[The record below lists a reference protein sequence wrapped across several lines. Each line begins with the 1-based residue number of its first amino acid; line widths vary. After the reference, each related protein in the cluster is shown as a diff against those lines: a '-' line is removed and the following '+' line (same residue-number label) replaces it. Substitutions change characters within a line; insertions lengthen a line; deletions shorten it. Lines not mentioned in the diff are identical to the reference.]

1 MPRTA
6 LIPLLAML
14 PLAAWTPRVHE
25 TETAK
30 ALRMIPKPMADFLR
44 AYPQALIEGARG
56 VANYDPPTA
65 ASVEA
70 QFRTVLRMSEEKRRP
85 EDLVRDLGVLARM
98 VQALHDPGCVNGTGP
113 LREVFETY
121 ADEKLG
127 YLLVTRE
134 PFWATKA
141 PLDPGPHLKAWEAQR
156 WERHLKLRECYDFTH
171 AKRIGPWDDLSVPFA
186 QLQLG
191 FSNAVHAT
199 ANIWILVYR
208 AAGDQWDLPK
218 VQN

>member
-1 MPRTA
+1 MLRPA
-6 LIPLLAML
+6 LLLSALCL
-14 PLAAWTPRVHE
+14 PLAAWTPRIHE

-44 AYPQALIEGARG
+44 AYPYALIEGARG

-65 ASVEA
+65 EQVEA

-85 EDLVRDLGVLARM
+85 EDIVRDLGVLARM
-98 VQALHDPGCVNGTGP
+98 VQALHDPGCVAGTGP

-121 ADEKLG
+121 AEEKLG

-134 PFWATKA
+134 AFWATKG
-141 PLDPGPHLKAWEAQR
+141 PLDPGPRLRTWEAQR
-156 WERHLKLRECYDFTH
+156 MERHMKLRESYDFFH
-171 AKRIGPWDDLSVPFA
+171 AKRVGPWDDLSVPFA

-199 ANIWILVYR
+199 ANIWILAYR

-218 VQN
+218 AQN